1 MASFRC
7 RSGKWQVRIQRGAI
21 LAQKTFT
28 NKRDAARWALAVEA
42 QMDRGE
48 YAPPTP
54 AAAQN
59 EPQTL
64 NDILTR
70 YDLEISPQ
78 HRSQT
83 SRYNVNILKRTLG
96 DTAITKFNAQ
106 VVAQWRDEQLKSVK
120 PPTVARQLN
129 TLSAILNHARKEWCY
144 SIANPILDIKRPAQ
158 SQSRTRR
165 LAEGEEKKLIE
176 VLEPHYARVV
186 RFALA
191 TAMRR
196 GEVLSLKWRNF
207 DEVGRVAVLPLTKN
221 GDARR
226 VPLSSAALTVLKE
239 EAQAP
244 VWSIKGTVFD
254 IHPVAMDKAWRRA
267 CRNAGIA
274 DLHFHDLRHEAV
286 SRLFELGLNPMEV
299 ASISGHK
306 TLSMLQRYTHL
317 KAEDLARKLG

>member
-1 MASFRC
+1 MASFRY
-7 RSGKWQVRIQRGAI
+7 RSGKWQVRIQREAI

-28 NKRDAARWALAVEA
+28 NKRDAARWALVVEA
-42 QMDRGE
+42 QIERGE
-48 YAPPTP
+48 YQPPTTKTTEAVP
-54 AAAQN
+54 L
-59 EPQTL
+59 TL

-70 YDLEISPQ
+70 YDLEVSPQ
-78 HRSQT
+78 HRSLT
-83 SRYNVNILKRTLG
+83 SSYNIRILKRTLG
-96 DTAITKFNAQ
+96 DTVLAKFDAQ
-106 VVAQWRDEQLKSVK
+106 AVAHWRDQQLRSVK

-144 SIANPILDIKRPAQ
+144 AIANPIPDIKRPVQ

-165 LAEGEEKKLIE
+165 LRQGEEELL
-176 VLEPHYARVV
+176 VAAMEPHYARVV

-191 TAMRR
+191 TGMRR
-196 GEVLSLKWRNF
+196 GEILSLTWQYL
-207 DEVGRVAVLPLTKN
+207 DAVARVAVLPMTKN

-226 VPLSSAALTVLKE
+226 VPLSSVALKVLE
-239 EAQAP
+239 EARSEPIQ
-244 VWSIKGTVFD
+244 SIKGVVFD

-267 CRNAGIA
+267 CRVAGIA

>member
-1 MASFRC
+1 MASFRY

-42 QMDRGE
+42 QMERGE
-48 YAPPTP
+48 YQPPTP
-54 AAAQN
+54 ATAQN

-64 NDILTR
+64 HDLLDR
-70 YDLEISPQ
+70 YDLEVAPL
-78 HRSQT
+78 HRSGT
-83 SRYNVNILKRTLG
+83 SHFNIRVLKRTMG
-96 DTAITKFNAQ
+96 DTVLSKFDAQ
-106 VVAQWRDEQLKSVK
+106 AVARWRDERLKTVK
-120 PPTVARQLN
+120 PPTVARLLN

-144 SIANPILDIKRPAQ
+144 PITNPIPDIKRPGQ

-165 LAEGEEKKLIE
+165 LQAGEEQLLVE
-176 VLEPHYARVV
+176 ALEPHYARVV

-191 TAMRR
+191 TGMRR
-196 GEVLSLKWRNF
+196 GEVLSLTWQNL
-207 DEVGRVAVLPLTKN
+207 DAVARVALLPITKN
-221 GDARR
+221 GEARR
-226 VPLSSAALTVLKE
+226 VPLSSVALKVLE
-239 EAQAP
+239 EEGQAP
-244 VWSIKGTVFD
+244 VRSIKGIVFD

-267 CRNAGIA
+267 CRDAGIA
-274 DLHFHDLRHEAV
+274 DLRFHDLRHEAV

>member
-1 MASFRC
+1 MASIRNRC
-7 RSGKWQVRIQRGAI
+7 GKWQARVKKGAI
-21 LAQKTFT
+21 LAEKSFL
-28 NKRDAARWALAVEA
+28 NKRDATRWALTVEA
-42 QMDRGE
+42 QMERGE
-48 YAPPTP
+48 YQAPASKAVGSLP
-54 AAAQN
+54 
-59 EPQTL
+59 ETL
-64 NDILTR
+64 SDILTR
-70 YDLEISPQ
+70 YDLEVSPQ
-78 HRSQT
+78 HRSLT
-83 SRYNVNILKRTLG
+83 SSYNIRILKRTLG
-96 DTAITKFNAQ
+96 DTVIGKFNAQ
-106 VVAQWRDEQLKSVK
+106 VVAQWRDAQLKSVK

-144 SIANPILDIKRPAQ
+144 PITNPIADVKRPAQ

-165 LAEGEEKKLIE
+165 LAEGEEQKLIE
-176 VLEPHYARVV
+176 AVEPHYSLVV

-191 TAMRR
+191 TSMRR
-196 GEVLSLKWRNF
+196 GEVLALTWQNV
-207 DEVGRVAVLPLTKN
+207 DMTARVAVLPMTKN

-226 VPLSSAALTVLKE
+226 VPLSSAALKVLE
-239 EAQAP
+239 EARSEPIQ
-244 VWSIKGTVFD
+244 SIKGVVFD

-267 CRNAGIA
+267 CSKAGIA

>member
-1 MASFRC
+1 MASIRNRC
-7 RSGKWQVRIQRGAI
+7 GKWQARVKKGAI
-21 LAQKTFT
+21 LAEKSFL
-28 NKRDAARWALAVEA
+28 NKRDATRWALTVEA
-42 QMDRGE
+42 QMERGE
-48 YAPPTP
+48 YQPPTTKATEAVP
-54 AAAQN
+54 V
-59 EPQTL
+59 TL

-70 YDLEISPQ
+70 YDLEVSPQ
-78 HRSQT
+78 HRSLT
-83 SRYNVNILKRTLG
+83 SSYNIRILKRTLG
-96 DTAITKFNAQ
+96 ETAIAKFNAQ
-106 VVAQWRDEQLKSVK
+106 AIAHWRDEQLKSVK

-144 SIANPILDIKRPAQ
+144 SVANPIADIKRPAQ

-165 LAEGEEKKLIE
+165 LAVGEEQRLIDA
-176 VLEPHYARVV
+176 LECHYARVV

-191 TAMRR
+191 TGMRR
-196 GEVLSLKWRNF
+196 GEVLSLTWQNI
-207 DEVGRVAVLPLTKN
+207 DMTARVAVLPITKN

-226 VPLSSAALTVLKE
+226 VPLSSAALKVLE
-239 EAQAP
+239 EARSEPIQ
-244 VWSIKGTVFD
+244 SIKGVVFD
-254 IHPVAMDKAWRRA
+254 IHSVAMDKAWRRA
-267 CRNAGIA
+267 CSKVGIA